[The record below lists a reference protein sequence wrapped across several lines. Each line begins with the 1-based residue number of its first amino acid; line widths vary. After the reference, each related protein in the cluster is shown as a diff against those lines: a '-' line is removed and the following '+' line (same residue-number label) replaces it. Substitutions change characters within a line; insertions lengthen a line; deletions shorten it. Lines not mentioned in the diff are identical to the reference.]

1 MPSTSLAGRT
11 ILVVEDEFLIALDIV
26 TALKAAGADVVAAAT
41 LDRATQLVELDKLSA
56 AVLDFGLRGGDA
68 NDLCARLN
76 ERDVPYVLHSGYT
89 HLGDQCYR
97 GVVVPKPAHPSVLVG
112 ALSRLLG
119 GPNGANPP
127 ALRPEGELQ
136 PR

>member
-1 MPSTSLAGRT
+1 VQSTSLAGRT

-26 TALKAAGADVVAAAT
+26 AALEGAGANVVAAAT

-68 NDLCARLN
+68 NGLCARLN
-76 ERDVPYVLHSGYT
+76 EREVPYILHSGYT
-89 HLGDQCYR
+89 HLGDQCHR
-97 GVVVPKPAHPSVLVG
+97 GVVVAKPANPSVLID
-112 ALSRLLG
+112 ALLRLLG

-127 ALRPEGELQ
+127 ALRPEGELR
-136 PR
+136 P